1 MDKKLDVFLSSS
13 VAEFK
18 SERKHLSKKISEISL
33 LECKLL
39 EDRGPQAQSVE
50 LTSLSEVSK
59 CDILVG
65 ILGHCDS
72 EITRAEIKEA
82 YKKRKYCLI
91 YLQSGTKSEEMDRFI
106 QEFITGKLVYDE
118 FKRKRELYS
127 KITGQ
132 LEEHIYKILT
142 YGLEYFRNKQQES
155 ITKDEKAEVEAKR
168 KIKEK
173 DYKTKDVLREAK
185 RSLGNGDYL
194 SSVIMCGMSL
204 ELALKDWLIKTDRL
218 PSQTV
223 TNRSIGRLVRM
234 IQDKEVMDR
243 RYIHNMIEI
252 SMMRN
257 RAVHEARMPS
267 EQDAKTAINWAEELL
282 EKLRI

>member
-1 MDKKLDVFLSSS
+1 MRKLKQKQRERLRKRITKPRMFYG
-13 VAEFK
+13 EFK
-18 SERKHLSKKISEISL
+18 
-33 LECKLL
+33 
-39 EDRGPQAQSVE
+39 G
-50 LTSLSEVSK
+50 
-59 CDILVG
+59 
-65 ILGHCDS
+65 
-72 EITRAEIKEA
+72 
-82 YKKRKYCLI
+82 
-91 YLQSGTKSEEMDRFI
+91 
-106 QEFITGKLVYDE
+106 
-118 FKRKRELYS
+118 KRELYS

-132 LEEHIYKILT
+132 LKGHVYKILT
-142 YGLEYFRNKQQES
+142 DGLEYFRNKQQEA
-155 ITKDEKAEVEAKR
+155 ITNDDAKAEAEAKR

-185 RSLGNGDYL
+185 KSLGNGDYL

-223 TNRSIGRLVRM
+223 ANRSIGRLVRM
-234 IQDKEVMDR
+234 IQDKEIMDR

-257 RAVHEARMPS
+257 RAVHEARIPS
-267 EQDAKTAINWAEELL
+267 EQDAKTAINWVEELL